1 MADEKLELRQASKD
15 LKSATEQLQNFNQST
30 AAEIGKTVGKD
41 LLKVTDPFVNSFK
54 QIPGVETLGS
64 VGKTLFN
71 KAFAAV
77 KEKREQNLLRQRL
90 GLTRQQFDQM
100 KHQKL
105 VLDAQ
110 EKYAEQLKSGAE
122 NILGLDTDTFNVA
135 AGRFVDENGKFVAG
149 VNTIAAAQ
157 GDLVALQQAKIDKDD
172 SAASKRVEIDN
183 ENLRQQQRRDSVFAK
198 MADGI
203 KGLSEGLANF
213 KPEDTGMGL
222 LAPLG
227 IIGGIL
233 TAFVG
238 GFVKSIKDQIAAI
251 KLATGTAFKGFK
263 TIGTSLTNL
272 IKALIPEGIKTFF
285 SAEGKFGKSIT
296 NLTTRI
302 KSAFTLDMTKLPK
315 FNLGIGAKLTSMS
328 TTLTTFFAENK
339 FFKTIGEVA
348 TKFSDGLKSVG
359 TKLGSFFNSIKG
371 AVTTTAG
378 LTAEAGTIGKI
389 MTFAR
394 NFGQT
399 LGKLFLPITIV
410 MGAFD
415 LITGFIDGWKESD
428 GDSIVSK
435 FIDGVGGGLS
445 KLVGNLIGMP
455 LDLLKDGVSWIMGK
469 LGFDS
474 AVEFLDSFSFKDLLM
489 KIVKAPFNLVS
500 DAVDYIVGVFTGEN
514 NPIEDLLSGV
524 ANVAEAAKGLLK
536 GILRSI
542 LPSPKNED
550 GGVMGWIKS
559 QVSKVIPSK
568 VYEFAGLNPET
579 GERLLPKA
587 SEESLRAISEAG
599 LAGAYMKAQK
609 EGNADEMEKL
619 IRESEMRKQGGVETI
634 VNNYN
639 SSNVDQRSSSQ
650 TITSTNV
657 TDPAAMVGSTTN

>member
-15 LKSATEQLQNFNQST
+15 LKSATEQLSQFNQST

-54 QIPGVETLGS
+54 QIPGVETLGA
-64 VGKTLFN
+64 VGKTMFN
-71 KAFAAV
+71 KVFAAL
-77 KEKREQNLLRQRL
+77 KQKREENLLRERL

-100 KHQKL
+100 KYQKE
-105 VLDAQ
+105 VIDAQ
-110 EKYAEQLKSGAE
+110 KKYGEQLSQGAD
-122 NILGLDTDTFNVA
+122 NLLGLDLNNFDIETGMVKYSENVTLSIDRLNRLNQLKLDNDA
-135 AGRFVDENGKFVAG
+135 AYRKSEE
-149 VNTIAAAQ
+149 
-157 GDLVALQQAKIDKDD
+157 
-172 SAASKRVEIDN
+172 SAASKRVEADNEAQRERDRQANVFDRIAGGIDN
-183 ENLRQQQRRDSVFAK
+183 LAE
-198 MADGI
+198 GI
-203 KGLSEGLANF
+203 QNIKA
-213 KPEDTGMGL
+213 EDVGMGL

-227 IIGGIL
+227 LIGGIL
-233 TAFVG
+233 VAFVG

-251 KLATGTAFKGFK
+251 KLLTGDAFKGFK

>member
-54 QIPGVETLGS
+54 QIPGVETLGA
-64 VGKTLFN
+64 VGKTMFN
-71 KAFAAV
+71 KVFAAL
-77 KEKREQNLLRQRL
+77 KQKREENLLRERL

-100 KHQKL
+100 KYQKE
-105 VLDAQ
+105 VIDAQ
-110 EKYAEQLKSGAE
+110 KKYGEQLSQGAD
-122 NILGLDTDTFNVA
+122 NLLGLDLNNFDIETGMVKYSENVTLSIDRLNRLNQLKLDNDA
-135 AGRFVDENGKFVAG
+135 AYRKSEE
-149 VNTIAAAQ
+149 
-157 GDLVALQQAKIDKDD
+157 
-172 SAASKRVEIDN
+172 SAASKRVEADNEAQRERDRQANVFDRIAGGIDN
-183 ENLRQQQRRDSVFAK
+183 LAE
-198 MADGI
+198 GI
-203 KGLSEGLANF
+203 QNIKA
-213 KPEDTGMGL
+213 EDVGMGL

-227 IIGGIL
+227 LIGGIL
-233 TAFVG
+233 VAFVG

-251 KLATGTAFKGFK
+251 KLLTGDAFKGFK

-619 IRESEMRKQGGVETI
+619 IRESEMRKNGGAETI

>member
-54 QIPGVETLGS
+54 QIPGVETLGA
-64 VGKTLFN
+64 VGKTMFN
-71 KAFAAV
+71 KVFAAL
-77 KEKREQNLLRQRL
+77 KQKREENLLRERL

-100 KHQKL
+100 KYQKE
-105 VLDAQ
+105 VIDAQ
-110 EKYAEQLKSGAE
+110 KKYGEQLSQGAD
-122 NILGLDTDTFNVA
+122 NLLGLDLNNFDIETGMVKYSENVTLSIDRLNRLNQLKLDNDA
-135 AGRFVDENGKFVAG
+135 AYRKSEE
-149 VNTIAAAQ
+149 
-157 GDLVALQQAKIDKDD
+157 
-172 SAASKRVEIDN
+172 SAASKRVEADNEAQRERDRQANVFDRIAGGIDN
-183 ENLRQQQRRDSVFAK
+183 LAE
-198 MADGI
+198 GI
-203 KGLSEGLANF
+203 QNIKA
-213 KPEDTGMGL
+213 EDVGMGL

-227 IIGGIL
+227 LIGGIL
-233 TAFVG
+233 VAFVG

-251 KLATGTAFKGFK
+251 KLLTGDAFKGFK

>member
-54 QIPGVETLGS
+54 QIPGVETLGA
-64 VGKTLFN
+64 VGKTMFN
-71 KAFAAV
+71 KVFAAL
-77 KEKREQNLLRQRL
+77 KQKREENLLRERL

-100 KHQKL
+100 KYQKE
-105 VLDAQ
+105 VIDAQ
-110 EKYAEQLKSGAE
+110 KKYGEQLSQGAD
-122 NILGLDTDTFNVA
+122 NLLGLDLNNFDIETGMVKYSENVTLSIDRLNRLNQLKLDNDA
-135 AGRFVDENGKFVAG
+135 AYRKSEE
-149 VNTIAAAQ
+149 
-157 GDLVALQQAKIDKDD
+157 
-172 SAASKRVEIDN
+172 SAASKRVEADNEAQRERDRQANVFDRIAGGIDN
-183 ENLRQQQRRDSVFAK
+183 LAE
-198 MADGI
+198 GI
-203 KGLSEGLANF
+203 QNIKA
-213 KPEDTGMGL
+213 EDVGMGL

-227 IIGGIL
+227 LIGGIL
-233 TAFVG
+233 VAFVG

-251 KLATGTAFKGFK
+251 KLLTGDAFKGFK

-348 TKFSDGLKSVG
+348 TKFKDGLKSVG

>member
-1 MADEKLELRQASKD
+1 MADEKLELRQASND
-15 LKSATEQLQNFNQST
+15 LKAATEQLSKFNQST

-41 LLKVTDPFVNSFK
+41 LMKVTDPFVSSFK
-54 QIPGVETLGS
+54 QIPGVATLGS

-71 KAFAAV
+71 KGFAV
-77 KEKREQNLLRQRL
+77 LKEKREQDLLRKRL

-100 KHQKL
+100 KQQKN

-110 EKYAEQLKSGAE
+110 KKYGEQLKSGAE
-122 NILGLDTDTFNVA
+122 TLLGLDTEQFNIA
-135 AGRFVDENGKFVAG
+135 AGMFVDDKNKFTMG
-149 VNTIAAAQ
+149 VNQFAKEQ
-157 GDLVALQQAKIDKDD
+157 GELVALTQAKMDKDD
-172 SAASKRVEIDN
+172 TNASKRVEADN
-183 ENLRQQQRRDSVFAK
+183 EAQRERDRQANVFDRIAGGIDS
-198 MADGI
+198 
-203 KGLSEGLANF
+203 LSEGLANF

-233 TAFVG
+233 AAFVG
-238 GFVKSIKDQIAAI
+238 GFVAEVKKQITAI
-251 KLATGTAFKGFK
+251 KLLTGDAFKGFK

-302 KSAFTLDMTKLPK
+302 KSAFTLDTTKLPK

-394 NFGQT
+394 NFGAT

-435 FIDGVGGGLS
+435 FIDGVGGGLG
-445 KLVGNLIGMP
+445 KLVGNLIGIP
-455 LDLLKDGVSWIMGK
+455 LDLLKDGVAWILGK
-469 LGFDS
+469 LGFED
-474 AVEFLDSFSFKDLLM
+474 AKKILNDFSFKDLLM
-489 KIVKAPFNLVS
+489 NIVKAPFNLVS
-500 DAVDYIVGVFTGEN
+500 DAVDYIVGVFTGKN
-514 NPIEDLLSGV
+514 NPIKDLLSGV
-524 ANVAEAAKGLLK
+524 ANVAEAAKNLLK

-559 QVSKVIPSK
+559 QVSKVIPDK

-619 IRESEMRKQGGVETI
+619 IRESEMRKQGGAETI

-657 TDPAAMVGSTTN
+657 TDPAAMIGSTTN

>member
-54 QIPGVETLGS
+54 QIPVVETLGA
-64 VGKTLFN
+64 VGKTMFN
-71 KAFAAV
+71 KVFAAL
-77 KEKREQNLLRQRL
+77 KQKREENLLRERL

-100 KHQKL
+100 KYQKE
-105 VLDAQ
+105 VIDAQ
-110 EKYAEQLKSGAE
+110 KKYGEQLSQGAD
-122 NILGLDTDTFNVA
+122 NLLGLDLNNFDIETGMVKYSENVTLSIDRLNRLNQLKLDNDA
-135 AGRFVDENGKFVAG
+135 AYRKSEE
-149 VNTIAAAQ
+149 
-157 GDLVALQQAKIDKDD
+157 
-172 SAASKRVEIDN
+172 SAASKRVEADNEAQRERDRQANVFDRIAGGIDN
-183 ENLRQQQRRDSVFAK
+183 LAE
-198 MADGI
+198 GI
-203 KGLSEGLANF
+203 QNIKA
-213 KPEDTGMGL
+213 EDVGMGL

-227 IIGGIL
+227 LIGGIL
-233 TAFVG
+233 VAFVG

-251 KLATGTAFKGFK
+251 KLLTGDAFKGFK

-619 IRESEMRKQGGVETI
+619 IRESEMRKNGGAETI

>member
-54 QIPGVETLGS
+54 QIPGVETLGA
-64 VGKTLFN
+64 VGKTMFN
-71 KAFAAV
+71 KVFAAL
-77 KEKREQNLLRQRL
+77 KQKREENLLRERL

-100 KHQKL
+100 KYQKE
-105 VLDAQ
+105 VIDAQ
-110 EKYAEQLKSGAE
+110 KKYGEQLSQGAD
-122 NILGLDTDTFNVA
+122 NLLGLDLNNFDIETGMVKYSENVTLSIDRLNRLNQLKLDNDA
-135 AGRFVDENGKFVAG
+135 AYRKSEE
-149 VNTIAAAQ
+149 
-157 GDLVALQQAKIDKDD
+157 
-172 SAASKRVEIDN
+172 SAASKRVEADNEAQRERDRQANVFDRIAGGIDN
-183 ENLRQQQRRDSVFAK
+183 LAE
-198 MADGI
+198 GI
-203 KGLSEGLANF
+203 QNIKA
-213 KPEDTGMGL
+213 EDVGMGL

-227 IIGGIL
+227 LIGGIL
-233 TAFVG
+233 VAFVG

-251 KLATGTAFKGFK
+251 KLLTGDAFKGFK

-428 GDSIVSK
+428 GASIVSK

>member
-15 LKSATEQLQNFNQST
+15 LKAATEQLQNFNQST

-54 QIPGVETLGS
+54 QIPGVETLGA
-64 VGKTLFN
+64 VGKTMFN
-71 KAFAAV
+71 KVFAAL
-77 KEKREQNLLRQRL
+77 KQKREENLLRERL

-100 KHQKL
+100 KYQKE
-105 VLDAQ
+105 VIDAQ
-110 EKYAEQLKSGAE
+110 KKYGEQLSQGAD
-122 NILGLDTDTFNVA
+122 NLLGLDLNNFDIETGMVKYSENVTLSIDRLNRLNQLKLDNDA
-135 AGRFVDENGKFVAG
+135 AYRKSEE
-149 VNTIAAAQ
+149 
-157 GDLVALQQAKIDKDD
+157 
-172 SAASKRVEIDN
+172 SAASKRVEADNEAQRERDRQANVFDRIAGGIDN
-183 ENLRQQQRRDSVFAK
+183 LAE
-198 MADGI
+198 GI
-203 KGLSEGLANF
+203 QNIKA
-213 KPEDTGMGL
+213 EDVGMGL

-227 IIGGIL
+227 LIGGIL
-233 TAFVG
+233 VAFVG

-251 KLATGTAFKGFK
+251 KLLTGDAFKGFK